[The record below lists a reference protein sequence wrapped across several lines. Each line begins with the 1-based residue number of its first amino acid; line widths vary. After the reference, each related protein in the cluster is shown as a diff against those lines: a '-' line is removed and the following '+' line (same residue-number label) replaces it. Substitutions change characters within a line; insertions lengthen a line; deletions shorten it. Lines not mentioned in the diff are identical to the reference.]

1 MASLWSVNDLA
12 TAELMRGFYRGML
25 QQGLPP
31 AAALRLAQRELWQQ
45 TRWKSPYLWAAFQLQ
60 GDWK

>member
-1 MASLWSVNDLA
+1 
-12 TAELMRGFYRGML
+12 ML